1 MTRWLSFKR
10 AAPRSQGRG
19 AVTALAGATHEAP
32 AVPAATGAPAG
43 RPTPPADLSAHLLA
57 WWLDTPPAGDAAP
70 PRSAE
75 ADAIGHLDTLIG
87 GGELPPGLLSRAP
100 AVIPQLLRLLRQ
112 DDASVVAMAQRVSA
126 DPMLTA
132 EVLRLASSAF
142 YRTRAAVTGIEHAIA
157 MLGRNG
163 LHMAIASVV
172 LKPLFDAPSGSLSR
186 RAAPRLWEHSTV
198 KARRCAV
205 LAAEQGHDGFEGYLA
220 GLLHNT
226 GWTVLLRAL
235 DGCEGVAP
243 PFDAAF
249 ARRLG
254 RRADRLFAKAVG
266 VWHITPP
273 LTALCDEMLRA
284 RPEGPPSPLA
294 AALLQAD
301 RAATLEL
308 LGPPTG

>member
-1 MTRWLSFKR
+1 MTSWLTFKR
-10 AAPRSQGRG
+10 AAPRSPGRG
-19 AVTALAGATHEAP
+19 ADAAP
-32 AVPAATGAPAG
+32 ARPARPAP
-43 RPTPPADLSAHLLA
+43 PPPDTCPPLLA
-57 WWLDTPPAGDAAP
+57 WLLDGPPDAEVAIS
-70 PRSAE
+70 RGAE
-75 ADAIGHLDTLIG
+75 AGAIEQLDALVG

-112 DDASVVAMAQRVSA
+112 DDASVVAMAQRISA

-132 EVLRLASSAF
+132 EVLRRSRSAF
-142 YRTRAAVTGIEHAIA
+142 YRTDTAVTSIEHAIA

-163 LHMAIASVV
+163 LQMAIASVV

-186 RAAPRLWEHSTV
+186 RAAARLWEHSTA
-198 KARRCAV
+198 KARHCAA
-205 LAAEQGHDGFEGYLA
+205 LATAGGQDSFEGYLA

-235 DGCEGVAP
+235 DGCDGVAP

-266 VWHITPP
+266 VWHITPA
-273 LTALCDEMLRA
+273 LTALCEEMLRT
-284 RPEGPPSPLA
+284 RPAEPPSPLA
-294 AALLQAD
+294 SALLRAD
-301 RAATLEL
+301 RAATGEL
-308 LGPPTG
+308 VGVSAR